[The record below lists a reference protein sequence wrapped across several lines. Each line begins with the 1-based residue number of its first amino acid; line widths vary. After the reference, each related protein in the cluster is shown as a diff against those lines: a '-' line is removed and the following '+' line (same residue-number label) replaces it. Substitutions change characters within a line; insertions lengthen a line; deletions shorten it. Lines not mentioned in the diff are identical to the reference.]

1 MKGIIVA
8 AGMGTRL
15 YPATIPINK
24 QLLPV
29 YDKPMIYYPLS
40 ILMQIG
46 IDDILII
53 CRGQDKPNYEK
64 LFGNGD
70 NLGLK
75 IQYAIQ
81 NEANGIAE
89 CFIIGEEFIG
99 KSNTIVTILGDN
111 IFHGANL
118 VDKIMEH
125 MFYKDEAT
133 IFSYE
138 VKDPERYGVV
148 SIDKHGKAICI
159 EEKPKKPKSNMAVTG
174 LYIYDNRVVEIAK
187 GLTPST
193 RGELEITDINKWY
206 MEHECLNVCD
216 LGIGNV
222 WLDTGTFGSL
232 AEASEYVKA
241 IENRTGKKIACL
253 EEIALDEGYIEEDQ
267 FKDIAQKF
275 GGKSEYGLY
284 LNKLAERL

>member
-15 YPATIPINK
+15 YPATLPINK

-40 ILMQIG
+40 LLMQIG

-53 CRGQDKPNYEK
+53 CREQDKPNYDI
-64 LFGNGD
+64 LFNDGSD
-70 NLGLK
+70 LGIK
-75 IQYAIQ
+75 IQYGIQ
-81 NEANGIAE
+81 NEPNGIAE
-89 CFIIGEEFIG
+89 AFILGEEFID
-99 KSNTIVTILGDN
+99 NQQVVVILGDN

-118 VDKIMEH
+118 PDKIMDF
-125 MFYKDEAT
+125 MYSTKEAT

-148 SIDKHGKAICI
+148 EFDEFGKAISI
-159 EEKPKKPKSNMAVTG
+159 EEKPEKPKSNHAITG

-187 GLTPST
+187 TLKPSE
-193 RGELEITDINKWY
+193 RGELEISDINRWY
-206 MEHECLNVCD
+206 MEQECLNVCNLD
-216 LGIGNV
+216 IGNV
-222 WLDTGTFGSL
+222 WLDTGTFASL
-232 AEASEYVKA
+232 SEACEYVKA

-253 EEIALDEGYIEEDQ
+253 EEIALTEGYIEEEDFIALADK
-267 FKDIAQKF
+267 FK
-275 GGKSEYGLY
+275 GKSEYSLY
-284 LNKLAERL
+284 LKKVAERL

>member
-15 YPATIPINK
+15 YPATLAINK

-40 ILMQIG
+40 LLMQIG

-53 CRGQDKPNYEK
+53 CREQDKPNYDI
-64 LFGNGD
+64 LFNDGSD
-70 NLGLK
+70 LGIK
-75 IQYAIQ
+75 IQYGIQ
-81 NEANGIAE
+81 NEPNGIAE
-89 CFIIGEEFIG
+89 AFILGEEFID
-99 KSNTIVTILGDN
+99 NQPVVVILGDN

-118 VDKIMEH
+118 PDKIMDF
-125 MFYKDEAT
+125 MYSSKEAT

-148 SIDKHGKAICI
+148 EFDEFGKAISI
-159 EEKPKKPKSNMAVTG
+159 EEKPEKPKSNHAITG
-174 LYIYDNRVVEIAK
+174 LYIYDNRVVEVAK
-187 GLTPST
+187 TLKPSD
-193 RGELEITDINKWY
+193 RGELEISDINRWY
-206 MEHECLNVCD
+206 MEQECLNVCNLD
-216 LGIGNV
+216 VGNV

-232 AEASEYVKA
+232 SEACEYVKA

-253 EEIALDEGYIEEDQ
+253 EEIALDEGYIEEEDFIVLADK
-267 FKDIAQKF
+267 FK
-275 GGKSEYGLY
+275 GKSEYSLY
-284 LNKLAERL
+284 LKKVAERL

>member
-15 YPATIPINK
+15 YPATLPINK

-40 ILMQIG
+40 LLMQIG
-46 IDDILII
+46 IDDILLI
-53 CRGQDKPNYEK
+53 CREQDKPSYDI
-64 LFGNGD
+64 LFGNGEA
-70 NLGLK
+70 LGIK

-89 CFIIGEEFIG
+89 AFIIGEEFID
-99 KSNTIVTILGDN
+99 NHPVVMILGDN

-118 VDKIMEH
+118 PDKIMSY
-125 MFYKDEAT
+125 MYNNTNEAT

-148 SIDKHGKAICI
+148 DMDKFGKAISI
-159 EEKPKKPKSNMAVTG
+159 EEKPEKPKSNYAVTG
-174 LYIYDNRVVEIAK
+174 LYIYDNRVVEVAK
-187 GLTPST
+187 SLKPSS
-193 RGELEITDINKWY
+193 RGELEITDVNKWY
-206 MEHECLNVCD
+206 MEQGCLNVCNLD
-216 LGIGNV
+216 VGNV
-222 WLDTGTFGSL
+222 WLDTGTFSSL
-232 AEASEYVKA
+232 SEACEYVKA

-253 EEIALDEGYIEEDQ
+253 EEIALDEGYIEEED
-267 FKDIAQKF
+267 FKALAEKF
-275 GGKSEYGLY
+275 KGMSEYSLY
-284 LNKLAERL
+284 LKKVAERL

>member
-15 YPATIPINK
+15 YPATLSINK

-40 ILMQIG
+40 LLMQIG
-46 IDDILII
+46 VDDILII
-53 CRGQDKPNYEK
+53 CRKEDEPNFK
-64 LFGNGD
+64 TLFNDGTD
-70 NLGLK
+70 LGIK
-75 IQYAIQ
+75 IQFAIQ
-81 NEANGIAE
+81 KEANGIAE
-89 CFIIGEEFIG
+89 AFILGEEFID
-99 KSNTIVTILGDN
+99 NQPVVVILGDN

-118 VDKIMEH
+118 PDKIIDFM
-125 MFYKDEAT
+125 YNKNEAT

-148 SIDKHGKAICI
+148 EFDEFGKAISI
-159 EEKPKKPKSNMAVTG
+159 EEKPEKPKSNNAITG

-187 GLTPST
+187 TLKPSE
-193 RGELEITDINKWY
+193 RGELEISDINRWY
-206 MEHECLNVCD
+206 MEQECLNVCNLD
-216 LGIGNV
+216 VGNV

-232 AEASEYVKA
+232 SEACEYVKA

-253 EEIALDEGYIEEDQ
+253 EEIALDEGYIEEEDFIALADK
-267 FKDIAQKF
+267 FK
-275 GGKSEYGLY
+275 GKSEYSLY
-284 LNKLAERL
+284 LKKVAERL